1 MKERRKKSTSAP
13 HEDSALVK
21 AFQAGEK
28 AAFDRLVLKHK
39 DRLFNLCYWFL
50 GDYQEANDSAQ
61 EAFIR
66 AYRSLN
72 KFRSESTFSTWLYR
86 IAVTTCK
93 NRLKSLEYRLRK
105 KMVWLDGPGKS
116 EGSNPPIDIEDE
128 SHSPVI
134 ELERKERM
142 ALIRKAVDSLPSEQ
156 KTVVVLR
163 DIDGLSYEEIASIA
177 GLNLGTVKS
186 RLARARLG
194 LRKRIGR
201 AI

>member
-86 IAVTTCK
+86 IAVNTCK

-128 SHSPVI
+128 FHSPVI

-142 ALIRKAVDSLPSEQ
+142 ALIRKALDSLPSEQ

>member
-1 MKERRKKSTSAP
+1 
-13 HEDSALVK
+13 
-21 AFQAGEK
+21 
-28 AAFDRLVLKHK
+28 
-39 DRLFNLCYWFL
+39 
-50 GDYQEANDSAQ
+50 
-61 EAFIR
+61 
-66 AYRSLN
+66 
-72 KFRSESTFSTWLYR
+72 
-86 IAVTTCK
+86 
-93 NRLKSLEYRLRK
+93 
-105 KMVWLDGPGKS
+105 MVWLDGPGKS

-194 LRKRIGR
+194 LRKRLGR

>member
-1 MKERRKKSTSAP
+1 
-13 HEDSALVK
+13 
-21 AFQAGEK
+21 
-28 AAFDRLVLKHK
+28 
-39 DRLFNLCYWFL
+39 LCYWFL

-86 IAVTTCK
+86 IAVNTCK

>member
-86 IAVTTCK
+86 IAVNTCK

-116 EGSNPPIDIEDE
+116 EGSNPPTDIEDE

-194 LRKRIGR
+194 LRKRLGR